1 MVTLKSSKNQYKNYA
16 LHLFIYFISFAL
28 NYIIFLIG
36 MLLFNN
42 KLVGM
47 HLINLISFILSMLFI
62 FYVDKKYVPDLVDE
76 NNSSELLKFILLRI
90 FGLIFE
96 AIILYIF
103 ISILDYKFYF
113 IKFIGLFILFI
124 LNSFCVKKFKYKV

>member
-1 MVTLKSSKNQYKNYA
+1 
-16 LHLFIYFISFAL
+16 
-28 NYIIFLIG
+28 

-47 HLINLISFILSMLFI
+47 QLINLISFILSMLFI